1 MIIESALGVL
11 VGGSVVAAIAKIKID
26 REVEKRYKLEIDIS
40 DLRRK
45 ASHAALQI
53 PAPPVANVTLDPKDS
68 LAWLY
73 ERQRDL
79 QIAAFDGDPSTF
91 DLKGKIQ
98 YIQWNILGATDE
110 LHEVLGE
117 VEWKMWT
124 GRPLV
129 INEERY
135 CDELADVLHLFL
147 NLCLVVDLTP
157 DELVARYW
165 RKHQINRQRAGLPPV
180 QNLGEP
186 AAAVVADLPTEPIDL
201 WPQDAVTR
209 DALSGPADIRGD
221 ADTEVLPI
229 LAEILA
235 LKPEYAAYV

>member
-1 MIIESALGVL
+1 MVIEAVLAAASGGIVYTIMRFKCSSVQARLDDTRAELHQLRQSTASADPAAP
-11 VGGSVVAAIAKIKID
+11 VVT
-26 REVEKRYKLEIDIS
+26 
-40 DLRRK
+40 
-45 ASHAALQI
+45 
-53 PAPPVANVTLDPKDS
+53 NVTLDPKDS

-79 QIAAFDGDPSTF
+79 QIAAFAGDPSTF
-91 DLKGKIQ
+91 DLSDKIQ

-117 VEWKMWT
+117 VQWKMWT
-124 GRPLV
+124 DRPLV
-129 INEERY
+129 INEEQY

-147 NLCLVVDLTP
+147 NLCLVVDLNP

-180 QNLGEP
+180 ENLGTP
-186 AAAVVADLPTEPIDL
+186 AAGTTSDLPTEPVDL

-209 DALSGPADIRGD
+209 DALSGPADIRD
-221 ADTEVLPI
+221 DDDTEVLPI
-229 LAEILA
+229 LAEILCA
-235 LKPEYAAYV
+235 RPEYTAYV